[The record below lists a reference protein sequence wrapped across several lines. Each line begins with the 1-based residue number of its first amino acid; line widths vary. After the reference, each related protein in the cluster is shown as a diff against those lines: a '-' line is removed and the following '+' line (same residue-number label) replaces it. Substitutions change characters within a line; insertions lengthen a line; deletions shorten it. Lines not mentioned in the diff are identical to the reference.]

1 MGSRP
6 CLERIHQDLAKVHGV
21 GRIVRD
27 RELGHQLRK
36 HARGVSTAKRSY
48 LCRSGCDTC
57 RKGKGGTSGRFQDVR
72 KFVGRGRW
80 PCEFLLSCTCV
91 AKFGELCETRA
102 GETSLSQN
110 LFYLSR

>member
-57 RKGKGGTSGRFQDVR
+57 RKGKGGSSGRFQDVR

-80 PCEFLLSCTCV
+80 PREPLLS
-91 AKFGELCETRA
+91 ALA
-102 GETSLSQN
+102 SPSLENCARRRNVSFSN
-110 LFYLSR
+110 VILLK